1 MPTTNPILIIFLRSM
16 FIFITLVWGFNW
28 TLKDA
33 YWVAIFH
40 DSISLLNL

>member
-1 MPTTNPILIIFLRSM
+1 MNPILIIFLRSM

-28 TLKDA
+28 ALKDA

-40 DSISLLNL
+40 DSLSLLTLQS